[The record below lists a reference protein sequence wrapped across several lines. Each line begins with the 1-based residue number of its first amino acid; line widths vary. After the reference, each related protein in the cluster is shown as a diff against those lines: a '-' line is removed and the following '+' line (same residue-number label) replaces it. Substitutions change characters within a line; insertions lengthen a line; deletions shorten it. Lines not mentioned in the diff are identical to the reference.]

1 MNEED
6 PKDSYVA
13 ISFEA
18 VYMLVNVINWQYCSF
33 GNTNQNID
41 QILHCCIHHQM
52 YHQNSLQKKSE
63 KGIFA
68 LAELNNCEFV
78 GTINNKSCSCAKK
91 ICA

>member
-1 MNEED
+1 
-6 PKDSYVA
+6 
-13 ISFEA
+13 
-18 VYMLVNVINWQYCSF
+18 
-33 GNTNQNID
+33 
-41 QILHCCIHHQM
+41 M